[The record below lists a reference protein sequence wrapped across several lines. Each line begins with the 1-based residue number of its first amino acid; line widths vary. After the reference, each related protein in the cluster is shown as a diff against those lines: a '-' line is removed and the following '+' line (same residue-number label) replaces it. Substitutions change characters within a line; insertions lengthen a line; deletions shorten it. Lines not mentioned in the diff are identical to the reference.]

1 MLSVWGGGVLRPW
14 RALCLVGPGMM
25 MGGETHY
32 FEFFLRNALSLPKQ
46 PLVMI
51 LDPGEPSRYLSTHHE
66 SELSCPHHRP
76 MLSSCC

>member
-1 MLSVWGGGVLRPW
+1 
-14 RALCLVGPGMM
+14 

-51 LDPGEPSRYLSTHHE
+51 LDPGEPSRYLPTTYHE